1 MICSFTNASNS
12 FNDVKVCMK
21 KYDLIDGSVTGY
33 RMYENDNYS
42 DSLRNGL
49 KCRSG
54 ICRIRTATE
63 CVCTSI
69 VNVTTDYGLQ
79 TDSTYYKCSA
89 MS

>member
-1 MICSFTNASNS
+1 
-12 FNDVKVCMK
+12 MK
-21 KYDLIDGSVTGY
+21 KYDLLDGSITGY
-33 RMYENDNYS
+33 RIFENDVYS

-54 ICRIRTATE
+54 ICRANSATQ
-63 CVCTSI
+63 CVCSSI
-69 VNVTTDYGLQ
+69 VNVTSDYGPQ